1 MSLKGMK
8 ILGTVLAVMFAA
20 YGVEGLMA
28 HHSLT
33 ATYDTGT
40 LVPLSGVITKVEL
53 INPHV
58 KVDLAAKGSGGTVTT
73 WTIEFAPPHALQRRN
88 VELQLLK
95 PGQQVTIESW
105 LRKDGKREAT
115 GRTLVTADGK
125 RLDVGDSLN
134 WTMVTPA
141 K

>member
-1 MSLKGMK
+1 MK
-8 ILGTVLAVMFAA
+8 ILRIALVVVFAA
-20 YGVEGLMA
+20 YGAEKLAA

-40 LVPLSGVITKVEL
+40 LVTLAGVTTKVEV

-58 KVDLAAKGSGGTVTT
+58 KVELTAKDSGGAVTT
-73 WTIEFAPPHALQRRN
+73 WTIEFAPPGALQRRN
-88 VELQLLK
+88 VGLQLLK
-95 PGQQVTIESW
+95 VGQQVTIESW